1 MPVDTA
7 LALSLPWRSD
17 SASAGQPGKIPII
30 EVAYKK
36 DMWWSMPQE
45 LSQALYTKH
54 LEGETGIGYTWDWGV
69 GSPTAKRQ
77 RTGSWVPD
85 GEETTINR
93 YVIDFATMEQ
103 KNIDNGRLRSI
114 RIAWVDHAA
123 MEPKW
128 TGQIPQ

>member
-54 LEGETGIGYTWDWGV
+54 LEGETGIGYTWDWGN
-69 GSPTAKRQ
+69 Q
-77 RTGSWVPD
+77 RTGSWAPD

-93 YVIDFATMEQ
+93 YVIDFVTMEQ
-103 KNIDNGRLRSI
+103 KNIDSGYRRTI
-114 RIAWVDHAA
+114 RIAWIDPGAD
-123 MEPKW
+123 MTPRW
-128 TGQIPQ
+128 TGQIAH